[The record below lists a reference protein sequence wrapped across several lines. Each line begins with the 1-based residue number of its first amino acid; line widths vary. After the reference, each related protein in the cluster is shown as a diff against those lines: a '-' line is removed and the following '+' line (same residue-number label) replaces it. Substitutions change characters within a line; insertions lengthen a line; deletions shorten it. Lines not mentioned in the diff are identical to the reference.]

1 MERRFQYYV
10 PFTNHTQ
17 YRAMARAREHNTMEK
32 FILNFTHL
40 FHVHEHWL
48 CARRRRC
55 LCGFPHICIEDM
67 RTKKALSVWIPLVSV
82 FCISGAVSGIRGK
95 QMMPAVA
102 SERSI
107 FSKNHD
113 YNTYIK
119 SFSCRDEH
127 VRTYISGYRCT
138 RWQKTTNRHTH
149 TCGTATV
156 TITIK
161 IIRSAEA
168 Q

>member
-1 MERRFQYYV
+1 MSMSTGYV
-10 PFTNHTQ
+10 
-17 YRAMARAREHNTMEK
+17 R
-32 FILNFTHL
+32 TH
-40 FHVHEHWL
+40 
-48 CARRRRC
+48 
-55 LCGFPHICIEDM
+55 IYIEDM
-67 RTKKALSVWIPLVSV
+67 RTKKALSEWIPLVSV
-82 FCISGAVSGIRGK
+82 FCNSGAVSGLRGK
-95 QMMPAVA
+95 QMTPAAA

-107 FSKNHD
+107 FSENHD

-119 SFSCRDEH
+119 SFPCPGEH

-138 RWQKTTNRHTH
+138 RWLKTTNRHTH
-149 TCGTATV
+149 TRGTATV

>member
-1 MERRFQYYV
+1 M
-10 PFTNHTQ
+10 T
-17 YRAMARAREHNTMEK
+17 
-32 FILNFTHL
+32 
-40 FHVHEHWL
+40 
-48 CARRRRC
+48 
-55 LCGFPHICIEDM
+55 
-67 RTKKALSVWIPLVSV
+67 
-82 FCISGAVSGIRGK
+82 
-95 QMMPAVA
+95 PAVA

-113 YNTYIK
+113 YNNYIK
-119 SFSCRDEH
+119 SFPCRGEH
-127 VRTYISGYRCT
+127 VRTYISESRCR

-149 TCGTATV
+149 TRGTATV

>member
-1 MERRFQYYV
+1 MSVSTGYV
-10 PFTNHTQ
+10 
-17 YRAMARAREHNTMEK
+17 R
-32 FILNFTHL
+32 TH
-40 FHVHEHWL
+40 
-48 CARRRRC
+48 
-55 LCGFPHICIEDM
+55 IYIEAI
-67 RTKKALSVWIPLVSV
+67 RTKKALSTWILLVSV
-82 FCISGAVSGIRGK
+82 FCSSGAVSGIRGK
-95 QMMPAVA
+95 QMTPAVA

-107 FSKNHD
+107 FSKNHN

-119 SFSCRDEH
+119 SFPCRGEQ

-138 RWQKTTNRHTH
+138 RWQKNYEQTHTH
-149 TCGTATV
+149 THGTATV

>member
-1 MERRFQYYV
+1 MYIRI
-10 PFTNHTQ
+10 
-17 YRAMARAREHNTMEK
+17 
-32 FILNFTHL
+32 FILRI
-40 FHVHEHWL
+40 

-55 LCGFPHICIEDM
+55 LRGFRWYPYFVAQE
-67 RTKKALSVWIPLVSV
+67 RLV
-82 FCISGAVSGIRGK
+82 AGIRGK
-95 QMMPAVA
+95 QMTPAVA

-119 SFSCRDEH
+119 SFPCRGEH

-149 TCGTATV
+149 THAGQPQCSDDDN
-156 TITIK
+156 K
-161 IIRSAEA
+161 DYSKR
-168 Q
+168 